1 MPIPRKWVSLKR
13 QIFEFE
19 GQPKEFGQLDGS
31 VNKVTN
37 LINGH
42 LIDFKKHNSPIFV
55 KLCLHQFKSIQ
66 HVTDF
71 LEMIV
76 FSTDANTVKHFFCK
90 ILSLNNNFKGII
102 QFQFQADTFS
112 TETDNL

>member
-42 LIDFKKHNSPIFV
+42 LIDFKNIIVQFLSNYVCINSN
-55 KLCLHQFKSIQ
+55 QFN
-66 HVTDF
+66 
-71 LEMIV
+71 M
-76 FSTDANTVKHFFCK
+76 
-90 ILSLNNNFKGII
+90 
-102 QFQFQADTFS
+102 
-112 TETDNL
+112 